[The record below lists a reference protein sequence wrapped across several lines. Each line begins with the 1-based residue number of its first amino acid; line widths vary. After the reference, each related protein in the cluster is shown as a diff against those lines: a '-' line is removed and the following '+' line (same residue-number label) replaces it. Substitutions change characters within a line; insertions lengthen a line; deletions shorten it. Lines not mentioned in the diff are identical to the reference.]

1 MQQDTNNLNSL
12 VVKENRCCSC
22 SNNCKIF
29 RLIILLILMIAIW
42 AIIIISII
50 KHKYIYL
57 IIIIVVYV
65 FYLILECYSYK
76 SIFSEQKNPQEMR
89 ELIGKLFTSSPSIQF
104 ICEIYIRDERRDSE
118 GNMET
123 YYKYYDS
130 EYEDLE
136 ILSSRDVSGALNFNY
151 GGYSY
156 AYLELEIE
164 VNFADTISY
173 DDYITK
179 KKIFEKEKKEK
190 HAHGSYSVE
199 IKEKRTI
206 SDFETSKNY
215 LININNTKNFFLNCG
230 VFIIFVILTL
240 GPIYEIIFYCF
251 VKNLKFKI
259 RKVIST
265 KYNLS
270 NESKYDPFAPKLIF
284 PKESYNFNK
293 ENTSQ
298 FDKTKK
304 VVPPTS
310 EALANSMKYKDYIPD
325 YKLYNWNNKNS
336 TGAVINAKNV
346 NQNWKNYEN
355 NEDKTIYI
363 NQNINNNET
372 VNGFIVN

>member
-1 MQQDTNNLNSL
+1 MQQDINPLMVT
-12 VVKENRCCSC
+12 ENRCPSC
-22 SNNCKIF
+22 SNNCRIL
-29 RLIILLILMIAIW
+29 RLVILLILMIAIW
-42 AIIIISII
+42 AIIIICII
-50 KHKYIYL
+50 KDKHKYMV
-57 IIIIVVYV
+57 IIIVIYIP
-65 FYLILECYSYK
+65 YLILEYFSYK
-76 SIFSEQKNPQEMR
+76 SLFLEPKSPQEMR
-89 ELIGKLFTSSPSIQF
+89 ALIGKLFTSSPSIQF
-104 ICEIYIRDERRDSE
+104 ICYLYLYSEERDKE
-118 GNMET
+118 GNLET
-123 YYKYYDS
+123 HKNYYDS
-130 EYEDLE
+130 EYESLE
-136 ILSSRDVSGALNFNY
+136 ILSSRDISGALNFNY
-151 GGYSY
+151 EGYSY
-156 AYLELEIE
+156 AYLELGIE

-251 VKNLKFKI
+251 VKNLKFTI
-259 RKVIST
+259 IKVVST
-265 KYNLS
+265 RYDLS

-372 VNGFIVN
+372 ANGFIFN